1 MVAGLRVL
9 IGQLKE
15 RLPFRPY
22 LIAIYYLA
30 LAQKG
35 KTKHPSKRRA
45 QRATFDHHQIMHLH
59 SSSLL
64 QGRRRWLGTGRAITY
79 PGFGRSVHQSEGAD
93 CAPPNKHYCLP
104 TQILVASYAPASFL
118 LQTSSSHEFH
128 LIDILRQVRDIPY
141 GKNELQWT

>member
-1 MVAGLRVL
+1 M
-9 IGQLKE
+9 KE
-15 RLPFRPY
+15 RLLFSPY
-22 LIAIYYLA
+22 LIPICYLA

-64 QGRRRWLGTGRAITY
+64 QGCRRWVGRAGNYLPIQRGQTTKLC
-79 PGFGRSVHQSEGAD
+79 P
-93 CAPPNKHYCLP
+93 PPNTHYCLL
-104 TQILVASYAPASFL
+104 TQILLASYAPASLL

-141 GKNELQWT
+141 GKNEFQWT